1 MAAYVLRRVL
11 LAVPTMLLVTI
22 GVFALLRMVPG
33 DITVT
38 LLGDDH
44 SPEAAKELR
53 RELNLDGPIPLQYV
67 RWMGDLAVADLG
79 NSWLDR
85 REISY
90 LLRTRIPVTLQ
101 LSLMTLTLSL
111 LIGVPLGVYVALR
124 QDSPM
129 DYLLRSAAVF
139 GLAAPSFWIATIFLV
154 YGSEWVGYS
163 PPVFYRTPWE
173 DLGTNV
179 QMMAWPAI
187 ISSIPG
193 AAVVMRMTRAMML
206 EVVREDYIRTAFA
219 KGLPQAT
226 VIRRHAMRNAMIPV
240 VTIFGISLA
249 QVLSGSVISET
260 VFGLPGMGR
269 MMVQSVLGRDLP
281 VVQAITLLLALA
293 VVAVN
298 IVIDL
303 SYAWIDPRIQHR

>member
-1 MAAYVLRRVL
+1 MGPYILRRTL
-11 LAVPTMLLVTI
+11 LAVPTLLIVTI

-38 LLGDDH
+38 LLGDDY
-44 SPEAAKELR
+44 SPEAAQELR
-53 RELNLDGPIPLQYV
+53 RELNLDGPLPLQYV
-67 RWMGDLAVADLG
+67 RWMGDLAAADLG

-85 REISY
+85 REVSY
-90 LLRTRIPVTLQ
+90 LLKTRIPVTLQ

-111 LIGVPLGVYVALR
+111 MIGVPLGIYVALH
-124 QDSPM
+124 QDSAA
-129 DYLLRSAAVF
+129 DYVLRSAAVL

-154 YGSEWVGYS
+154 YGSKWVGYS

-173 DLGTNV
+173 DLGTNL
-179 QMMAWPAI
+179 QMMMWPAI

-206 EVVREDYIRTAFA
+206 EVVREDYIRTAMA
-219 KGLPQAT
+219 KGLQQGT
-226 VIRRHAMRNAMIPV
+226 IIRRHAMRNAMIPV
-240 VTIFGISLA
+240 ITIFGISLA

-281 VVQAITLLLALA
+281 VVQAITLLLA
-293 VVAVN
+293 VVVLAVN
-298 IVIDL
+298 ILIDV
-303 SYAWIDPRIQHR
+303 SYGWVDPRIRHR